1 MVVDGKL
8 AYQHR
13 RLANVGGGAAAASRE
28 PGQDTARLLR
38 LMCVQNMANCGSCV
52 LEEYNFYVQLIIMI
66 QVICIAITSRLVT
79 SMQINELVRWMRGRR
94 RWRWWIG
101 EQVGTSRDR

>member
-8 AYQHR
+8 AYQR
-13 RLANVGGGAAAASRE
+13 RLVRYYE
-28 PGQDTARLLR
+28 MWEEGQQQPVENQDRTRRLLR

-52 LEEYNFYVQLIIMI
+52 LEEYFYVQLIIMI

-79 SMQINELVRWMRGRR
+79 SMQINELVGWMRG